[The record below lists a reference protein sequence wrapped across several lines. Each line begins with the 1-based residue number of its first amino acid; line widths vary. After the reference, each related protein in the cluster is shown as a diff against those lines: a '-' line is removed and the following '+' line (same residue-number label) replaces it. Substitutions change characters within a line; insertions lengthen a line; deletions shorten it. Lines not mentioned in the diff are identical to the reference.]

1 MFTQCP
7 NCSTHFSISDQDL
20 TAAGGKVQCGKCD
33 QIFNALYTLSKH
45 PLSVS
50 DCDAAEIVEISSID
64 HLGHDGVAESYQ
76 LNEPHENSPAA
87 PPTNTSTLT
96 LGIIGLLLCALLFV
110 QTSYFTSDK
119 LAQSYPVLRPW
130 LEQFCAVTQCRL
142 SLQHAP
148 DKITI
153 INRDLRDH
161 PTIPGALLINL
172 TLKNGASFTQPYP
185 LLKLSFF
192 DINHKLLASRTF
204 QPREYLPQAVE
215 IDDGFPAGR
224 PLSITLEL
232 IAPDKQAVNFEFEFK

>member
-7 NCSTHFSISDQDL
+7 NCSTNFSISDQDL

-45 PLSVS
+45 PLSS
-50 DCDAAEIVEISSID
+50 CDAAEIVEISSID
-64 HLGHDGVAESYQ
+64 RLGHDDVAESYQ
-76 LNEPHENSPAA
+76 LNEPHKSSSATTPVNS
-87 PPTNTSTLT
+87 STLT
-96 LGIIGLLLCALLFV
+96 WGIVGLLLCALLFTQV
-110 QTSYFTSDK
+110 SYFMSDK

-161 PTIPGALLINL
+161 PTIPEALLISL

-192 DINHKLLASRTF
+192 DINHRLLASRTF
-204 QPREYLPQAVE
+204 QPREYLPQTVE
-215 IDDGFPAGR
+215 IDDGFPAER
-224 PLSITLEL
+224 PLSVTLEL